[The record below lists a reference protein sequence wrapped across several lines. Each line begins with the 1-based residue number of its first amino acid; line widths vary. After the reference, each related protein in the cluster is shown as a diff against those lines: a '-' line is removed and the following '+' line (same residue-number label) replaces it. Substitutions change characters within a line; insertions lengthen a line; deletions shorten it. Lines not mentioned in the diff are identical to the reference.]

1 MRLHANSVFL
11 YATLVCLW
19 AVLHTAC
26 QHITLPANEVGL
38 LNEVMEAESAPS
50 LTFLSIGFQF
60 LVYKKSQ
67 HHEPVH
73 GLNPLLSNYIKA
85 GLECYGSVK
94 FESILKTEITH
105 LDIRYVMIQAGFEAV
120 PVSKEDLRNGLQRL
134 KYNVK
139 FFPSHSATIESQ
151 FGGYAKLTILHD
163 PNRPTEPLDRSKMM
177 MFIYVYKPSLA
188 VNPLNEFT
196 PLTSMKPYS
205 SAAALIPAS
214 SPAIHAPQTNFS
226 RVLAVFD
233 FPIPSQTLIPDR
245 MIVIRWESS

>member
-60 LVYKKSQ
+60 LVSKKSQ

-85 GLECYGSVK
+85 GLEYYGSVK

-120 PVSKEDLRNGLQRL
+120 PVSREDLRNGLQRL

-139 FFPSHSATIESQ
+139 FSPSHTATMESQ
-151 FGGYAKLTILHD
+151 FEGYAKLTILHD

-188 VNPLNEFT
+188 VN
-196 PLTSMKPYS
+196 
-205 SAAALIPAS
+205 ALKYEIVHIGPGFGDLR
-214 SPAIHAPQTNFS
+214 FS
-226 RVLAVFD
+226 NPEPNPDPRPDDCYKVGKVVRV
-233 FPIPSQTLIPDR
+233 
-245 MIVIRWESS
+245 

>member
-26 QHITLPANEVGL
+26 QHITLPANEDGL
-38 LNEVMEAESAPS
+38 LNEVMKADSAPP
-50 LTFLSIGFQF
+50 LTSLSIGFQF
-60 LVYKKSQ
+60 LVSKKSQ
-67 HHEPVH
+67 HHEPIH

-85 GLECYGSVK
+85 GLEYYGS
-94 FESILKTEITH
+94 
-105 LDIRYVMIQAGFEAV
+105 AGFEAV

-151 FGGYAKLTILHD
+151 FEGYAKLTILHD

-188 VNPLNEFT
+188 VNPLKYEIVRIGPVRKVDYISEFT
-196 PLTSMKPYS
+196 PLTSMKSYC
-205 SAAALIPAS
+205 SASALMPAS
-214 SPAIHAPQTNFS
+214 SPAIHAPQTNSS
-226 RVLAVFD
+226 RDLAIFD
-233 FPIPSQTLIPDR
+233 FPIPSQILIPDR
-245 MIVIRWESS
+245 MIVIRWERS